1 MKQDTHSSQGHTRHS
16 LGPITCCV
24 TKQATVHG
32 RKWKSYPTACMNPTL
47 WGSKSTTKKTM
58 ATNTNARKLDNMLLN
73 KQGSAGETKEEIW
86 RSQEAS
92 DTKDITIQSL
102 WDAAKADRR
111 GTFPAIQAY
120 LSQQGKPPT
129 NNLALRPKQPEKDK
143 HKERHP
149 NDQSRKER
157 AAKKTIGKINAATTA
172 SLNTSTIWINP

>member
-1 MKQDTHSSQGHTRHS
+1 MSCCIFNCLSPLCSYLVSQS
-16 LGPITCCV
+16 QMFLYFWFNFAC
-24 TKQATVHG
+24 
-32 RKWKSYPTACMNPTL
+32 KS
-47 WGSKSTTKKTM
+47 WSGWHTKKTM

-73 KQGSAGETKEEIW
+73 NQGSAGETKEEIW